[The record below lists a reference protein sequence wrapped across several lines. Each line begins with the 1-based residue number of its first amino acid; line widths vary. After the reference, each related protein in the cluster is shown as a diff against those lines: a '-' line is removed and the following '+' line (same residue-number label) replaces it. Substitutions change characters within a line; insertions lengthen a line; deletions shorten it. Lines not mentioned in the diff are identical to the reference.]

1 MQWTIAAGFDRQPV
15 TKLTGRRETTLSSP
29 CRDPQGR
36 TMAKRPR
43 TKSLRNRGSIAT
55 RKRWQPFR
63 SVEPWPNASDAIAAL
78 ARAWIVAM
86 IATTLLGVALA
97 IAPLWDRAIFMQALR
112 DALSTDLET
121 AQPAD
126 EAPADPRLAPE
137 LPRKLTIA
145 NGE

>member
-1 MQWTIAAGFDRQPV
+1 
-15 TKLTGRRETTLSSP
+15 
-29 CRDPQGR
+29 
-36 TMAKRPR
+36 MAKRPR
-43 TKSLRNRGSIAT
+43 TKWLRNRGSIST

-63 SVEPWPNASDAIAAL
+63 SVQPWPNASDAIAAL

-112 DALSTDLET
+112 DALSTDPET

-126 EAPADPRLAPE
+126 EAPAGPRLAPE
-137 LPRKLTIA
+137 LPRKPTIA
-145 NGE
+145 NGG